1 MGIEGVSFMLRT
13 ALVVASAIA
22 LSGCVGSPVGDAL
35 AGPEVLAQRDDTY
48 CKSIGAQPGT
58 SDYTQCRMFATQQR
72 NAGHQAAFNRSAAA
86 SRTFLA
92 TQAAQRPVNCTSTTF
107 GTTTTTNCQ

>member
-1 MGIEGVSFMLRT
+1 MLRV
-13 ALVVASAIA
+13 ALAVASAIT
-22 LSGCVGSPVGDAL
+22 LVGCAGSPVGDAI
-35 AGPEVLAQRDDTY
+35 AGPEALAQRDDAY
-48 CKSIGAQPGT
+48 CKSIGAQPGS

-107 GTTTTTNCQ
+107 GATTTTNCR